1 MMEYPRLNKSA
12 LLLIYGT
19 LMLSGCV
26 TTTGNYT
33 VTAVDAQ
40 GKPLNAVFHVQGRHI
55 YTARNGICA
64 ARPGAVV
71 TIRSMANGQNLEGE
85 SPYQC
90 K

>member
-1 MMEYPRLNKSA
+1 MMKPPRLKNSVW
-12 LLLIYGT
+12 LLICGV

-26 TTTGNYT
+26 TTMGAYT
-33 VTAVDAQ
+33 VTAVDAR
-40 GKPLNAVFHVQGRHI
+40 GKPINAVFHVQGRQI

-64 ARPGAVV
+64 AHPKAVV
-71 TIRSMANGQNLEGE
+71 TIRSMTNGQNLEGE